1 MLAGYCEGPLAR
13 ALRGMAHGT
22 LPPPESVK
30 YTSFDYRCRLFGV
43 IDDEHLV
50 AVAAAGQ
57 TQTQTHHTPP

>member
-57 TQTQTHHTPP
+57 AQTHHTPP

>member
-1 MLAGYCEGPLAR
+1 
-13 ALRGMAHGT
+13 MAHGT